1 MSLYD
6 RIPGYLLEKFQ
17 LTSTVVFAA
26 LFSLV
31 FMLIS
36 IPFSD
41 NVWFSLNWTESF
53 AYTVVFF
60 LISLLVVC
68 ISKRIM
74 FKTRNRIV
82 LNLLQY
88 ILWNLVEVVIICAL
102 YTLFTVQ
109 GGRLGIIQPP
119 DDPTERIFLSAM
131 AYVIIS
137 LGVPYVVAALYFA
150 INDKNNTI
158 RLLNYGNVVSD
169 SEPSPLTEKKITLTD
184 NNGLIKLSISLS
196 NLFYIESDD
205 NYIKVWYED
214 SHGVL
219 KQYMLRCRL
228 KTVEDSF
235 ADSSLIRCH
244 RKYIVN
250 MDKVKVLYKE
260 KDGYVLE
267 LDNDTIPPL
276 QITKTYEDSVLARF
290 NSSSYKG

>member
-88 ILWNLVEVVIICAL
+88 ILWNLVEVVVICVL

-109 GGRLGIIQPP
+109 GGRLGIIQPS

-169 SEPSPLTEKKITLTD
+169 AEPSPLTEKKITLTD

-214 SHGVL
+214 STGEL
-219 KQYMLRCRL
+219 KMYMLRCKL
-228 KTVEDSF
+228 KTVEESF
-235 ADSSLIRCH
+235 ADSDLMRCH

-250 MDKVKVLYKE
+250 MSKVRLMTRDKNGFLLDLDEGKVE
-260 KDGYVLE
+260 P
-267 LDNDTIPPL
+267 IPVS
-276 QITKTYEDSVLARF
+276 KTYEEAVLARF
-290 NSSSYKG
+290 NSR

>member
-88 ILWNLVEVVIICAL
+88 ILWNLVEVVTICAL

-214 SHGVL
+214 STGEL
-219 KQYMLRCRL
+219 KMYMLRCKL
-228 KTVEDSF
+228 KTVEESF
-235 ADSSLIRCH
+235 ADSDLMRCH

-250 MDKVKVLYKE
+250 MSKVRLMTRDKNGFLLDLDEGKVE
-260 KDGYVLE
+260 P
-267 LDNDTIPPL
+267 IPVS
-276 QITKTYEDSVLARF
+276 KTYEEAVLARF
-290 NSSSYKG
+290 NSR

>member
-74 FKTRNRIV
+74 FKTSNRIV

-88 ILWNLVEVVIICAL
+88 ILWNLVEVVVICSL

-109 GGRLGIIQPP
+109 GGRLGIIQPS

-169 SEPSPLTEKKITLTD
+169 AEPSPLTEKKITLTD

-214 SHGVL
+214 STGEL
-219 KQYMLRCRL
+219 KMYMLRCKL
-228 KTVEDSF
+228 KTVEESF
-235 ADSSLIRCH
+235 ADSDLMRCH

-250 MDKVKVLYKE
+250 MSKVRLMTRDKNGFLLDLDEGKVE
-260 KDGYVLE
+260 P
-267 LDNDTIPPL
+267 IPVS
-276 QITKTYEDSVLARF
+276 KTYEEAVLARF
-290 NSSSYKG
+290 NSR